1 MRYPT
6 QPAQR
11 NDPAIPALA
20 DEELPGQARERGIQV
35 VSMSSRKFVIESP
48 LPLAW
53 SFPQTRRFPQHTRRN
68 RRQTCLAVWLAGIW
82 CLLVPTVAI
91 AETMDFA
98 GSWTRSWDLSSGQT
112 VQIQVGIVS
121 PARLPANARI
131 EARWSGPRSPGAPL
145 SEDRGDLVAGIENG
159 WTKTLHELDPD
170 VFLLF
175 KAPREGR
182 YELSLETVID
192 RERPPDEYHRDTG
205 LAPLA
210 ASVPSRTPVVTQGEI
225 RVKVETVP
233 DTNARDIVLETEPNN
248 APEQAVL
255 LPFKAGTGDQVLR
268 VVGGSDELEYFD
280 NADSGRSPDDWY
292 RFDYRGDRVKLLTA
306 NLQLPDPVVSA
317 RIRVYKPGVPT
328 PEELKPREAA
338 KREDFG
344 NSNVVP
350 YIHPDTEVIPGPQP
364 VYTYY
369 DGRDVNERI
378 HQQDDNFRSFVTRKV
393 HPGGTY
399 FLRVEANQ
407 PGYELEVRLVDA
419 APYDRP
425 QRALWQSI
433 YYHLA
438 EIDAWLIHRP
448 RNIAVHRRVR
458 DGSSLFGE
466 NCMSCHTQSGVWGVA
481 DALRHGYRPDG
492 TVQNHRRLVNTM
504 YESLRPTNEL
514 VDAAVNTSLAPNDL
528 GDAPAGTR
536 VAGRNIALHERTF
549 TPKRL
554 HAYQQ
559 KRTANYVLQTADPQ
573 GINAAG
579 KGSNFGPNVV
589 FKFAAEILE
598 RAWRDSGERKYLA
611 GLVDKAERIVA
622 TGDGQIKVS
631 DDLGHRI
638 EFFYDLLPR
647 KELAELDDGSDLAKR
662 AAALL
667 PAFQQQVDRDLRRLL
682 ALQQDDGSWGFD
694 VGVHDESTDT
704 WGRIDDRGDA
714 APTAVALIALRA
726 AGHGADSPPVRRAV
740 RWLLANQ
747 FEYGLWNRSAQ
758 TGFVTNAYVI
768 RALSRLFP
776 GDAKPFERRDF
787 EPSPDETPLERL
799 SRVRALQATSESD
812 FADLM
817 IDATEDPA
825 PQVRYFG
832 YLGIGGSLAAS
843 GIPALVSGLSDP
855 VKACREAAFWSFR
868 QLLLD
873 DQGWPAAL
881 AAFRGGDE
889 RTRQSILQALVMR
902 ADLGGPRSQ
911 VDRNA
916 LANLLGQAMRDPF
929 AGVRAYAFKAAWHWW
944 VWNPPL
950 RQRINRAWVDALL
963 RPEANAHAENAL
975 RYSTASLLI
984 VNGQIANQTGTDNR
998 GQQYRELEDLY
1009 RMLSSARRTA
1019 GDRRD
1024 LFEQRLAAVAA
1035 THFEER
1041 GNDGGPGQLGYSTP
1055 GATELVGSVL
1065 LDVYQNREDK
1075 ERIPLR
1081 SIALQGAANVNY
1093 PPLQEHLLALL
1104 LSEDLEQVAVAA
1116 KALSNPSALRLRG
1129 DIHTIR
1135 PLIAKL
1141 DAFLHAGRQDDAE
1154 ALIRFLSRV
1163 RWEFSEDDAAAERE
1177 FFELLVPRAD
1187 PQPIASARYLLGRPA
1202 PAPAGSAG
1210 IHGERAVLLGKVLG
1224 NNPTLRRRSAFDH
1237 VGGDARFW
1245 LPSTEWMLRYQEG
1258 APTLE
1263 EAIEGATEAEDL
1275 EVLELTGG
1283 RTTRQLVPDGLTSRN
1298 TILWWREGLPGN
1310 QLTFNVEAPAAG
1322 PFEIVT
1328 AFLHD
1333 REMGIVQPA
1342 LNGEPVGDPLDF
1354 YRPDLTAPGP
1364 VSLGVHPF
1372 RQGKNELSFR
1382 MVGANP
1388 DAEKN
1393 YIFGI
1398 DYLKLEPGE
1407 SAGSLFTKDELGID
1421 VIDPIVEAKDRL
1433 ILMFTSWFAADTPE
1447 EVRKQAIALAN
1458 KTALRRHPE
1467 VLKALAAW
1475 VEHEPSPVY
1484 RTRIEN
1490 ILNSDDKVYGKRL
1503 RELILDGSG
1512 GQRGGEVRPLAD
1524 SEAWIAD
1531 IIHFRDYV
1539 FTEMTRI
1546 DPKDNRACISC
1557 HGVPGRVPTLY
1568 LEPPDAAG
1576 YIPPEALLGNYRR
1589 MQQRVDLHDVEKS
1602 KFLRKPLNI
1611 QSGEEDGHQGGVRYK
1626 ADNPSYQVIREWV
1639 LKQAEMQ
1646 GGD

>member
-1 MRYPT
+1 ML
-6 QPAQR
+6 
-11 NDPAIPALA
+11 NSKFLLA
-20 DEELPGQARERGIQV
+20 
-35 VSMSSRKFVIESP
+35 SP
-48 LPLAW
+48 LNSETALPPRRESSAPTRALGRTTLAVAPIVGIAILAW
-53 SFPQTRRFPQHTRRN
+53 
-68 RRQTCLAVWLAGIW
+68 
-82 CLLVPTVAI
+82 LVAPISA
-91 AETMDFA
+91 AETIDFKGA
-98 GSWTRSWDLSSGQT
+98 WTKTWELSSGKA
-112 VQIQVGIVS
+112 VQIQVGIIN
-121 PARLPANARI
+121 PGKLPANARI
-131 EARWSGPRSPGAPL
+131 EARWTGPPSSEPEFP
-145 SEDRGDLVAGIENG
+145 EDRGDLVTGPENG
-159 WTKTLHELDPD
+159 WSKTLHALDPD
-170 VFLLF
+170 VFLVY
-175 KAPREGR
+175 KAPRTGS
-182 YELSLETVID
+182 YKLQLETVVD
-192 RERPPDEYHRDTG
+192 RARARSDYHRDKG

-210 ASVPSRTPVVTQGEI
+210 APKPAKTPSVGQAEI
-225 RVKVETVP
+225 RVDVKALSETR
-233 DTNARDIVLETEPNN
+233 ARDIVVETEPNN
-248 APEQAVL
+248 APEQAIAI
-255 LPFKAGTGDQVLR
+255 PFEAGTADQVLR
-268 VVGGSDELEYFD
+268 IVGGADELEYFD
-280 NADSGRSPDDWY
+280 NAASGRSPDDWY
-292 RFDYRGDRVKLLTA
+292 RFVYRGDRVKLLTA

-317 RIRVYKPGVPT
+317 RIRVYKPGTPT
-328 PEELKPREAA
+328 AEELKPREAA

-344 NSNVVP
+344 NNNAVP

-364 VYTYY
+364 VYSYY
-369 DGRDVNERI
+369 DGRDVNERL
-378 HQQDDNFRSFVTRKV
+378 HQQDDNFRSFVTRRV

-407 PGYELEVRLVDA
+407 PGYELEVRLVDR
-419 APYDRP
+419 APYETP

-481 DALRHGYRPDG
+481 DAMRHGYRPDG

-528 GDAPAGTR
+528 GDAPAGSR
-536 VAGRNIALHERTF
+536 VAGRNVVLHERTF
-549 TPKRL
+549 QPKRL
-554 HAYQQ
+554 HSYQQ
-559 KRTANYVLQTADPQ
+559 RRTANYVLQTADPQ

-598 RAWRDSGERKYLA
+598 RAWRDSGEERYLE
-611 GLVDKAERIVA
+611 GVVDKAEKIVA
-622 TGDGQIKVS
+622 TGDNQIKVS

-638 EFFYDLLPR
+638 EFYYDLLPP
-647 KELAELDDGSDLAKR
+647 KELAELDAGSELAQR
-662 AAALL
+662 AAELL
-667 PAFQQQVDRDLRRLL
+667 PAFRKQVERDLQRLL

-694 VGVHDESTDT
+694 LGVHDESTDT
-704 WGRIDDRGDA
+704 WTRIDDLGDA

-726 AGHGADSPPVRRAV
+726 AGHGPDSPPVRRAV
-740 RWLLANQ
+740 DWLLANQ

-776 GDAKPFERRDF
+776 GDAKPFARSDF
-787 EPSPDETPLERL
+787 EPKPDESPLERL
-799 SRVRALQATSESD
+799 ARVRALQASSESE

-817 IDATEDPA
+817 IDATEDEM

-832 YLGIGGSLAAS
+832 YLGIGGALAPS
-843 GIPALVSGLSDP
+843 GIPALISGLSDP
-855 VKACREAAFWSFR
+855 VKACREAAFWSLR

-873 DQGWPAAL
+873 DQGWPALL
-881 AAFRGGDE
+881 AAFRSGDE
-889 RTRQSILQALVMR
+889 RARQSVLQALVMR
-902 ADLGGPRSQ
+902 VDLTGPQSQ

-916 LANLLGQAMRDPF
+916 LATLLTDAMRDPF

-950 RQRINRAWVDALL
+950 RQRINRAWVNALL
-963 RPEANAHAENAL
+963 RPEISAHAENAL
-975 RYSTASLLI
+975 RYSTASMLI

-998 GQQYRELEDLY
+998 DQQYRELEDLY
-1009 RMLSSARRTA
+1009 QMLSAARRAA
-1019 GDRRD
+1019 GEHLD
-1024 LFEQRLAAVAA
+1024 LFQQRLTAVAA
-1035 THFEER
+1035 THFQER
-1041 GNDGGPGQLGYSTP
+1041 GGDGGPGQLGYSTP
-1055 GATELVGSVL
+1055 GATQLLGDVI
-1065 LDVYQNREDK
+1065 LDVYRNRGDAGQV
-1075 ERIPLR
+1075 PWR
-1081 SIALQGAANVNY
+1081 SIALQGAANVNH

-1104 LSEDLEQVAVAA
+1104 RSDDLEQVAAAA
-1116 KALSNPSALRLRG
+1116 KALSNPSALRLKG
-1129 DIHTIR
+1129 ETATIR
-1135 PLIAKL
+1135 PLLAKL
-1141 DAFLHAGRQDDAE
+1141 DAFLGAGRNEDAE
-1154 ALIRFLSRV
+1154 ALIRFLGRV
-1163 RWEFSEDDAAAERE
+1163 RWVFEDDAEAEAQ
-1177 FFELLVPRAD
+1177 FFELLVPAAES
-1187 PQPIASARYLLGRPA
+1187 PPVASAPFLLGRPA
-1202 PAPAGSAG
+1202 PATGNSAA
-1210 IHGERAVLLGKVLG
+1210 IRRERAILLGRVLG
-1224 NNPTLRRRSAFDH
+1224 DNPTLHRRSAFDH
-1237 VGGDARFW
+1237 VGGDKRFW
-1245 LPSTEWMLRYQEG
+1245 LPSTEWMLRFQEG
-1258 APTLE
+1258 GPTLE

-1275 EVLELTGG
+1275 EILELTGG

-1298 TILWWREGLPGN
+1298 TILWWREGLPGDR
-1310 QLTFNVEAPAAG
+1310 LTFNIQVEEAG
-1322 PFEIVT
+1322 RNEIVT

-1333 REMGIVQPA
+1333 REMGVVQPS
-1342 LNGEPVGDPLDF
+1342 LNGEPIGDALDF

-1364 VSLGVHPF
+1364 VSLGVHMF
-1372 RQGKNELSFR
+1372 REGTNELEFR

-1398 DYLKLEPGE
+1398 DYLKIEAGE
-1407 SAGSLFTKDELGID
+1407 SAGSLFTKDDLGID

-1433 ILMFTSWFAADTPE
+1433 IEMFTSWFAADTPE

-1467 VLKALAAW
+1467 VLKALGAW
-1475 VEHEPSPVY
+1475 VEKEPSPVY

-1503 RELILDGSG
+1503 RELIQKQSAEN
-1512 GQRGGEVRPLAD
+1512 RGGEVRALAD
-1524 SEAWIAD
+1524 GDQWIAD

-1546 DPKDNRACISC
+1546 DRKDNRACISC

-1568 LEPPDAAG
+1568 IEPPDAAG

-1626 ADNPSYQVIREWV
+1626 TDDPNYLVIRDWV
-1639 LKQAEMQ
+1639 LKQAELQ
-1646 GGD
+1646 RSGG

>member
-1 MRYPT
+1 M
-6 QPAQR
+6 
-11 NDPAIPALA
+11 
-20 DEELPGQARERGIQV
+20 
-35 VSMSSRKFVIESP
+35 
-48 LPLAW
+48 
-53 SFPQTRRFPQHTRRN
+53 
-68 RRQTCLAVWLAGIW
+68 
-82 CLLVPTVAI
+82 
-91 AETMDFA
+91 
-98 GSWTRSWDLSSGQT
+98 
-112 VQIQVGIVS
+112 VG
-121 PARLPANARI
+121 L
-131 EARWSGPRSPGAPL
+131 
-145 SEDRGDLVAGIENG
+145 ENG
-159 WTKTLHELDPD
+159 WSKILHELDPD
-170 VFLLF
+170 VFVLF

-182 YELSLETVID
+182 YELRLETVID
-192 RERPPDEYHRDTG
+192 RKRPRGKYHRDTG

-210 ASVPSRTPVVTQGEI
+210 AAVPSRTPNVTQAE
-225 RVKVETVP
+225 VQVHVETVQE
-233 DTNARDIVLETEPNN
+233 TQARDIVLETEPNN
-248 APEQAVL
+248 APEQAVS
-255 LPFKAGTGDQVLR
+255 LPFEAGIEDQVLR
-268 VVGGSDELEYFD
+268 VVGGTDELEYFD
-280 NADSGRSPDDWY
+280 NFDSGRSPDDWY

-328 PEELKPREAA
+328 AEELKPREAA

-344 NSNVVP
+344 NNNAIP

-369 DGRDVNERI
+369 EGRDVNERI
-378 HQQDDNFRSFVTRKV
+378 HQQDDNFRSFVTRRV

-407 PGYELEVRLVDA
+407 PGYELEVRLVDP
-419 APYDRP
+419 APYETP

-481 DALRHGYRPDG
+481 DALRHGYRPEG
-492 TVQNHRRLVNTM
+492 TIQNHRRLVNTM
-504 YESLRPTNEL
+504 YESLRPTNKL

-528 GDAPAGTR
+528 GDAPAGSR
-536 VAGRNIALHERTF
+536 VAGRNIVLHERTF
-549 TPKRL
+549 KPKQL
-554 HAYQQ
+554 HSYQQ

-598 RAWRDSGERKYLA
+598 RAWRDSGERKYLV
-611 GLVDKAERIVA
+611 GLVDKAEKIVA
-622 TGDGQIKVS
+622 TGDNQIKVS

-647 KELAELDDGSDLAKR
+647 KELAELSDGSELAKR

-667 PAFQQQVDRDLRRLL
+667 PAFEKQVERDLRRLL

-694 VGVHDESTDT
+694 LGVHDEPADT
-704 WGRIDDRGDA
+704 WNRIDDIGDA
-714 APTAVALIALRA
+714 APTAVALIGLRA
-726 AGHGADSPPVRRAV
+726 AGHGTDSPPVRRAV
-740 RWLLANQ
+740 HWLLQNQ

-776 GDAKPFERRDF
+776 GDAKPFERKHF
-787 EPSPDETPLERL
+787 EPMPDERPLDRL

-817 IDATEDPA
+817 IDAAEDQM

-832 YLGIGGSLAAS
+832 YLGIGGSLATS
-843 GIPALVSGLSDP
+843 GIPTLVGGLSDR
-855 VKACREAAFWSFR
+855 VKACREAAFWSLR
-868 QLLLD
+868 QLLLND
-873 DQGWPAAL
+873 HGWPAVL
-881 AAFRGGDE
+881 AAFRSGDE

-902 ADLGGPRSQ
+902 VDLSGPRSQ

-916 LANLLGQAMRDPF
+916 LADLLGRAMRDPF

-963 RPEANAHAENAL
+963 RSETNAQVENAL
-975 RYSTASLLI
+975 RYSTASMLI
-984 VNGQIANQTGTDNR
+984 VNGQIANQTGIDNR
-998 GQQYRELEDLY
+998 DHQYRELEDLY
-1009 RMLSSARRTA
+1009 RMLSSARDSA
-1019 GDRRD
+1019 GKRRE

-1055 GATELVGSVL
+1055 GATNLLGSVL
-1065 LDVYQNREDK
+1065 LDVYRNRRAQNGV
-1075 ERIPLR
+1075 PWR
-1081 SIALQGAANVNY
+1081 SIALQGAANVNFL
-1093 PPLQEHLLALL
+1093 PLQEHLLALL
-1104 LSEDLEQVAVAA
+1104 LSDDLEQVAVAA
-1116 KALSNPSALRLRG
+1116 KALSNPSALRLEG
-1129 DIHTIR
+1129 NIKTIR
-1135 PLIAKL
+1135 PLLAKL
-1141 DAFLHAGRQDDAE
+1141 DEFLLAGRQDDAE

-1163 RWEFSEDDAAAERE
+1163 RWGFSEDDAEDERE
-1177 FFELLVPRAD
+1177 FFELLVPGEVPRPA
-1187 PQPIASARYLLGRPA
+1187 ASARHLLGRPA
-1202 PAPAGSAG
+1202 PAPSGSAE
-1210 IHGERAVLLGKVLG
+1210 IRTERAVLLGMVLG
-1224 NNPTLRRRSAFDH
+1224 NNPTLHRRSAFDH
-1237 VGGDARFW
+1237 VGGEARFW
-1245 LPSTEWMLRYQEG
+1245 LPSTDWMLRFREG

-1263 EAIEGATEAEDL
+1263 EAVEGATEAEEL
-1275 EVLELTGG
+1275 EVIELTGG
-1283 RTTRQLVPDGLTSRN
+1283 RTTRQLVPHGLTSRN
-1298 TILWWREGLPGN
+1298 TILWWREGLPGDR
-1310 QLTFNVEAPAAG
+1310 LTFKIEAPEAG
-1322 PFEIVT
+1322 QFEVVT

-1342 LNGEPVGDPLDF
+1342 LNGEPIGDSLDF
-1354 YRPDLTAPGP
+1354 YRPDLTALGP
-1364 VSLGVHPF
+1364 VSLGVHTF
-1372 RQGKNELSFR
+1372 RQGQNELSFR

-1398 DYLKLEPGE
+1398 DYLKLEAGE

-1433 ILMFTSWFAADTPE
+1433 IEMFTSWFSTATPE
-1447 EVRKQAIALAN
+1447 DVRKQAIALAN

-1503 RELILDGSG
+1503 RELILESSAE
-1512 GQRGGEVRPLAD
+1512 QRAGEVRPLASSD
-1524 SEAWIAD
+1524 EWIAD

-1576 YIPPEALLGNYRR
+1576 YIPPAALLGNYRR

-1611 QSGEEDGHQGGVRYK
+1611 QSGEEDGHQGGVRFK
-1626 ADNPSYQVIREWV
+1626 ADNPSYQVMREWV

-1646 GGD
+1646 RGG